1 MISDLSESS
10 LQAEGTCQV
19 QVLTEQKIEM
29 KKLLS
34 KGRVAMCCFWRG
46 KEWPQK
52 GRKGQGKNKE
62 QTIIHV

>member
-46 KEWPQK
+46 RNGHRKEEK
-52 GRKGQGKNKE
+52 GKVRTRSRQ
-62 QTIIHV
+62 